1 MRPLNGETIIID
13 SREQKKWPFQNV
25 KVETAKLDTGDYS
38 LKGYED
44 RITIER
50 KSKVD
55 LIQSVTHSRVR
66 FEKEMQRLEKI
77 EYACVV
83 IECNLKDLWIR
94 PPHMP
99 RVNMMSVV
107 NTACQW
113 SAKYKVPFFF
123 CSDRVHARHF
133 AINYFQGFIKKEIG
147 GK

>member
-55 LIQSVTHSRVR
+55 LIKTVTHDRER
-66 FEKEMQRLEKI
+66 FKREF
-77 EYACVV
+77 V
-83 IECNLKDLWIR
+83 
-94 PPHMP
+94 
-99 RVNMMSVV
+99 
-107 NTACQW
+107 
-113 SAKYKVPFFF
+113 
-123 CSDRVHARHF
+123 
-133 AINYFQGFIKKEIG
+133 
-147 GK
+147 